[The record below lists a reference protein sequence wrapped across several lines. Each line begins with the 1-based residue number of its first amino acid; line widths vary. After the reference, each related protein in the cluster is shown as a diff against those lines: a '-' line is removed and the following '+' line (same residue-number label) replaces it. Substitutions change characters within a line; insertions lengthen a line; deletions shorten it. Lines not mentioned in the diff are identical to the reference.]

1 MISARR
7 QKRSTTSRPGRLGDH
22 SSELS
27 TYFYVDAVP
36 SQRPS
41 PASCYIDVTRASCPG
56 FPSAHDVS
64 GLSAPTP
71 NLYVCA
77 SIRTVQTHT
86 IIIVSGPSCGSLTLI
101 YSWTVQLTARL
112 CYTRRTGSAR
122 LVLNTCRVFQRGCSR
137 RSSLSSV
144 RVL

>member
-7 QKRSTTSRPGRLGDH
+7 QKRSTTSRPGRPFLG
-22 SSELS
+22 
-27 TYFYVDAVP
+27 AVHVFLCGCCAEP
-36 SQRPS
+36 TAQSR
-41 PASCYIDVTRASCPG
+41 YIDVTRAPCPG

-101 YSWTVQLTARL
+101 YSWTVQLTPRL

-137 RSSLSSV
+137 RNSLSSV

>member
-1 MISARR
+1 MKHPDDLRQSPKKEHHIASGPARR
-7 QKRSTTSRPGRLGDH
+7 PFLGAVHEFLCGCCAEPTSQSR
-22 SSELS
+22 
-27 TYFYVDAVP
+27 
-36 SQRPS
+36 
-41 PASCYIDVTRASCPG
+41 YIDVTRASCPG

-101 YSWTVQLTARL
+101 YSWTVQLTP
-112 CYTRRTGSAR
+112 TPRRTGSAR

-137 RSSLSSV
+137 RNSLSSV